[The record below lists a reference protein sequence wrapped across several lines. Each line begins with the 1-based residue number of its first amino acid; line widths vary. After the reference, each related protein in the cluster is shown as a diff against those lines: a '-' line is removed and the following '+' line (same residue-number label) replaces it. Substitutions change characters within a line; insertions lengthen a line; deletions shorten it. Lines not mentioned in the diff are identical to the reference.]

1 MGYERNYEQNLRV
14 FKETMELKE
23 SDYILVGNEF
33 ISAQIAYAGGTALRT
48 MEDDEYLYNEVT
60 KFYRDFEIDILTY
73 AMPNPLE
80 AIWKLNRSTYFVSK
94 DGVTVQHKESAP
106 MREDEYP
113 ALIADP
119 VGFIVDTILPRKFP
133 QLLSDRE
140 KGYQLLRETALAYQ
154 HHLGRNAHY
163 AQILQDQYG
172 VVRFSGGK
180 MYPPFD
186 VIFDRLRGIVGT
198 LTDMRRQPE
207 MLLQACSALMP
218 LYKQQL
224 AGLSAPIP
232 MGYCTVHAPTYLS
245 NAQWEKF
252 FWPQFREMILYCY
265 EKGSKATVNLQGKW
279 MRFLPYFKEIP
290 KGTLRIQIEEDDPI
304 EAVRAI
310 GEYHTVET
318 GIPIQFYLTHS
329 KQECL
334 DYAKE
339 ICDACA
345 PGGGFIFSMD
355 KYALSARD
363 IQKEN
368 MQAVFR
374 FVHEYH

>member
-1 MGYERNYEQNLRV
+1 MAYERKYEQNLRV
-14 FKETMELKE
+14 LKETMELKE

-33 ISAQIAYAGGTALRT
+33 ISAQIAYAGGTAMRA
-48 MEDDEYLYNEVT
+48 MEDDDFLWNEIT
-60 KFYRDFEIDILTY
+60 KFYRDFEIDIITY

-80 AIWKLNRSTYFVSK
+80 AIWKLNRGTYFVSN
-94 DGVTVQHKESAP
+94 DGVTVQHKESVP
-106 MREDEYP
+106 MRADEYP

-119 VGFIVDTILPRKFP
+119 VGFIVNTLLPRKFP
-133 QLLSDRE
+133 QLMTGEESAYR
-140 KGYQLLRETALAYQ
+140 LLKETALAYR
-154 HHLGRNAHY
+154 HHQVRNAEY
-163 AQILQDQYG
+163 ARIVREKYG
-172 VVRFSGGK
+172 VVPFSGGK

-207 MLLQACSALMP
+207 MLLTACDALMP
-218 LYKQQL
+218 LYKKQL
-224 AGLSAPIP
+224 DNLSAPVP

-252 FWPQFREMILYCY
+252 FWPHMREMILYCY
-265 EKGSKATVNLQGKW
+265 EKGSKATLNLQGEW
-279 MRFLPYFKEIP
+279 MRFLPYFREIP
-290 KGTLRIQIEEDDPI
+290 RGTLRLQIEMDDPI
-304 EAVRAI
+304 ETVKAI
-310 GEYHTVET
+310 GDWHTVET
-318 GIPIQFYLTHS
+318 GIPMDFYLTNT
-329 KQECL
+329 KEACL
-334 DYAKE
+334 DEAKR

-368 MQAVFR
+368 MQAVFH